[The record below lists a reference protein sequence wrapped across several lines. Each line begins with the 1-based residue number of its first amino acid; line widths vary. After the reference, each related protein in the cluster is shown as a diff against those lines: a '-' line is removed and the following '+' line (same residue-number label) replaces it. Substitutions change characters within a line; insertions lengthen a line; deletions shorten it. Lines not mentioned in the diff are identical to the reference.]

1 MPERL
6 FRHNE
11 IHIHAEMRPI
21 RTAAMNSFSFA
32 DFLKTPQG
40 ETLHAWES
48 SQYDEFSADAFGRE
62 ALQVGAPQLDTLR
75 ANGIT
80 SQWLTSE
87 SYDELDNRLLRPTL
101 QTVQAESGWLP
112 FPAESLDL
120 VTLPHA
126 LDFAPS
132 AHQTLRE
139 AARVLV
145 PEGRLILTVFN
156 PLSLWWMRQKAVGAG
171 LRPYLPT
178 HTSPVPL
185 YRLKDWLTLLG
196 FEIDRG
202 RFGVYSPSCHSL
214 RNFERW
220 KWLDK
225 AGDRWAPH
233 CANLIVL
240 CAVKRLPGMKL
251 VGRRARRSPFP
262 RRPDGRRDTATDGTL
277 SAFSTVPQHPHMAQQ
292 TEKTLEIWTDGAC
305 KCNPGIG
312 GWGAYMVWGAHTRE
326 MYGGSKL
333 TTNNQMELTAVIS
346 ALSALRRKCPII
358 IHTDSS
364 YVKDGIT
371 KWIHGWK
378 RNGWRTADKKP
389 VKNAEL
395 WQQLDE
401 LTSQFDIEWRWVKGH
416 AGDPGNEKADELA
429 NMGCEVA
436 AGTRPAPSY

>member
-1 MPERL
+1 
-6 FRHNE
+6 
-11 IHIHAEMRPI
+11 
-21 RTAAMNSFSFA
+21 
-32 DFLKTPQG
+32 
-40 ETLHAWES
+40 
-48 SQYDEFSADAFGRE
+48 
-62 ALQVGAPQLDTLR
+62 
-75 ANGIT
+75 
-80 SQWLTSE
+80 
-87 SYDELDNRLLRPTL
+87 
-101 QTVQAESGWLP
+101 
-112 FPAESLDL
+112 
-120 VTLPHA
+120 
-126 LDFAPS
+126 
-132 AHQTLRE
+132 
-139 AARVLV
+139 
-145 PEGRLILTVFN
+145 
-156 PLSLWWMRQKAVGAG
+156 MRQKAVGAG

-251 VGRRARRSPFP
+251 VGRLPMKSPLDILTAGLAAPPFP
-262 RRPDGRRDTATDGTL
+262 KEGQTAGGTRQL
-277 SAFSTVPQHPHMAQQ
+277 TVHCLLFSNRSATSSQWHSK
-292 TEKTLEIWTDGAC
+292 TEKDTGKSGPTAPA

-312 GWGAYMVWGAHTRE
+312 GWGAYNGLGRVYPGKCTAAA
-326 MYGGSKL
+326 KL

-378 RNGWRTADKKP
+378 AQTAGETADKKARQR
-389 VKNAEL
+389 NAEL

-416 AGDPGNEKADELA
+416 AGDPGQRKGGRACEHGLRSRGRHAPRSELLSTRIPHLRYFVFPA
-429 NMGCEVA
+429 TLAKTRKNPYNSNSRRAVSSAVEHCLHT
-436 AGTRPAPSY
+436 AGVTGSKPVSRTRIPKPLKTTFSRAFSHLVQQAQKMRTLSGRSAQGPAHQRMLRQPALFLRQSAQSP

>member
-62 ALQVGAPQLDTLR
+62 ALQVGAPQLDTLS

-251 VGRRARRSPFP
+251 VGRLPMKSPLDILTAGSPLPVPKEARRQA
-262 RRPDGRRDTATDGTL
+262 G
-277 SAFSTVPQHPHMAQQ
+277 
-292 TEKTLEIWTDGAC
+292 
-305 KCNPGIG
+305 
-312 GWGAYMVWGAHTRE
+312 
-326 MYGGSKL
+326 
-333 TTNNQMELTAVIS
+333 
-346 ALSALRRKCPII
+346 
-358 IHTDSS
+358 
-364 YVKDGIT
+364 
-371 KWIHGWK
+371 HG
-378 RNGWRTADKKP
+378 N
-389 VKNAEL
+389 
-395 WQQLDE
+395 
-401 LTSQFDIEWRWVKGH
+401 
-416 AGDPGNEKADELA
+416 
-429 NMGCEVA
+429 
-436 AGTRPAPSY
+436 

>member
-1 MPERL
+1 MHRQLVDFINRIEFTIPERL

-139 AARVLV
+139 APAHLV
-145 PEGRLILTVFN
+145 
-156 PLSLWWMRQKAVGAG
+156 
-171 LRPYLPT
+171 
-178 HTSPVPL
+178 
-185 YRLKDWLTLLG
+185 
-196 FEIDRG
+196 
-202 RFGVYSPSCHSL
+202 
-214 RNFERW
+214 
-220 KWLDK
+220 
-225 AGDRWAPH
+225 
-233 CANLIVL
+233 
-240 CAVKRLPGMKL
+240 
-251 VGRRARRSPFP
+251 
-262 RRPDGRRDTATDGTL
+262 
-277 SAFSTVPQHPHMAQQ
+277 
-292 TEKTLEIWTDGAC
+292 
-305 KCNPGIG
+305 
-312 GWGAYMVWGAHTRE
+312 
-326 MYGGSKL
+326 
-333 TTNNQMELTAVIS
+333 
-346 ALSALRRKCPII
+346 
-358 IHTDSS
+358 
-364 YVKDGIT
+364 
-371 KWIHGWK
+371 
-378 RNGWRTADKKP
+378 
-389 VKNAEL
+389 
-395 WQQLDE
+395 
-401 LTSQFDIEWRWVKGH
+401 
-416 AGDPGNEKADELA
+416 
-429 NMGCEVA
+429 
-436 AGTRPAPSY
+436 

>member
-1 MPERL
+1 MHRQLVDFINRIEFTMPERL

-126 LDFAPS
+126 LDSAPS

-196 FEIDRG
+196 FEIDG
-202 RFGVYSPSCHSL
+202 GLQAMDYSALTTSL
-214 RNFERW
+214 AEN
-220 KWLDK
+220 KLDIG
-225 AGDRWAPH
+225 AA
-233 CANLIVL
+233 AL
-240 CAVKRLPGMKL
+240 CATDERKEVMDFSDIYCDSGQVVMVNKNDDKGIKSVDDLKDKKIAVEKG
-251 VGRRARRSPFP
+251 
-262 RRPDGRRDTATDGTL
+262 TASHTYASKNLT
-277 SAFSTVPQHPHMAQQ
+277 SA
-292 TEKTLEIWTDGAC
+292 TLEVHDTITTAYESLEQGKVDAVIQDG
-305 KCNPGIG
+305 P
-312 GWGAYMVWGAHTRE
+312 GAYFYIKTTPDSNLEVVGDEFNQGQAP
-326 MYGGSKL
+326 YCVAISKECKYYDEINAAVKVL
-333 TTNNQMELTAVIS
+333 IDNGTT
-346 ALSALRRKCPII
+346 
-358 IHTDSS
+358 
-364 YVKDGIT
+364 
-371 KWIHGWK
+371 
-378 RNGWRTADKKP
+378 
-389 VKNAEL
+389 
-395 WQQLDE
+395 DE
-401 LTSQFDIEWRWVKGH
+401 LYAKW
-416 AGDPGNEKADELA
+416 
-429 NMGCEVA
+429 CE
-436 AGTRPAPSY
+436 

>member
-11 IHIHAEMRPI
+11 IHIHAEIRPI

-251 VGRRARRSPFP
+251 VGRLPMKSPLDILTAGSPLPVPKEARRQA
-262 RRPDGRRDTATDGTL
+262 G
-277 SAFSTVPQHPHMAQQ
+277 
-292 TEKTLEIWTDGAC
+292 
-305 KCNPGIG
+305 
-312 GWGAYMVWGAHTRE
+312 
-326 MYGGSKL
+326 
-333 TTNNQMELTAVIS
+333 
-346 ALSALRRKCPII
+346 
-358 IHTDSS
+358 
-364 YVKDGIT
+364 
-371 KWIHGWK
+371 HG
-378 RNGWRTADKKP
+378 N
-389 VKNAEL
+389 
-395 WQQLDE
+395 
-401 LTSQFDIEWRWVKGH
+401 
-416 AGDPGNEKADELA
+416 
-429 NMGCEVA
+429 
-436 AGTRPAPSY
+436 